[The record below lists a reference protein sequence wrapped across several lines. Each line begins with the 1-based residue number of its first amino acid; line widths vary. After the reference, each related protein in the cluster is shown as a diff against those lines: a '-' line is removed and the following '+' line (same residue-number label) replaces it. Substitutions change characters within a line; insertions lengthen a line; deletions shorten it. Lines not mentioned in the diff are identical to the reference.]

1 MAKIVTFHSFRRG
14 TGRTNLMAS
23 LAVLLARQGKHVGVI
38 DTNMQSPS
46 AHILFN
52 LPDTEID
59 QTLDK
64 YLWGESEL
72 DQVIYDVGKYV
83 GIGNEQLYLIPSS
96 DDVLRIIRVLK
107 DGYNNELLISAYSQF
122 EKLRALDYLFI
133 DSSSGLSEDI
143 LLSMSVTDVLVIVM
157 RLDGQDYQGVS
168 MTLDIAKRLNLP
180 RSLIVVNHTPTT
192 YNQTSVEKE
201 VTAGFDC
208 EVGAVF
214 PHSEEFLALASEEI
228 FAVRYPQHPITKLME
243 ELVNKL

>member
-23 LAVLLARQGKHVGVI
+23 LAVLLARQGKRVGIV

-46 AHILFN
+46 AHLLFD
-52 LPDTEID
+52 LPDDEIN

-83 GIGNEQLYLIPSS
+83 GIGNELLYLIPSS

-107 DGYNNELLISAYSQF
+107 DGYNNELLITAYSQF
-122 EKLRALDYLFI
+122 SKLRDLDYLFI

-143 LLSMSVTDVLVIVM
+143 LLSMSVTDILLIVM

-180 RSLIVVNHTPTT
+180 RSLIVVNDTPSSYGQDT
-192 YNQTSVEKE
+192 VEKE
-201 VTAGFDC
+201 IATGFDC
-208 EVGAVF
+208 EVGAVL

-228 FAVRYPQHPITKLME
+228 FTVRYPQHPITKLME